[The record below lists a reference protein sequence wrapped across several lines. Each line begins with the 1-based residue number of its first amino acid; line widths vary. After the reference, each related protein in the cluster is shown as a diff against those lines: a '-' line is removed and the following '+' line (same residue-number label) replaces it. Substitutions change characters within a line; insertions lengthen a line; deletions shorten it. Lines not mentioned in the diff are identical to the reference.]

1 MGDMMGWTERLEW
14 GKKLIS
20 QGLFHAALDH
30 LHDLEREASSSE
42 PVWIGELYNELGK
55 AYGFLTDYREAVSRF
70 TKAIS
75 HARDRDGW
83 AKYNVNLAYVYRRMS
98 EFDTSYR
105 YLSLVYEFIEELS
118 PLQQG
123 HLLLNL
129 SAIHGLNGF
138 YEQAIDCARR
148 SLVAYSS
155 ANTHHY
161 DARLYANL
169 GLAYRELGKYD
180 EAKKHLEIAIQLS
193 GDRWIS
199 VFPELGFVY
208 LLRGELEKG
217 LACAQRAL
225 KVVWSSLITYDK
237 EDLAILCRFL
247 AQIAKQ
253 SNVTQLAIRLA
264 EKAQVFYGQI
274 GMWRQWQDIDS
285 EMTELLHNSPQ
296 CNTIDSSALSFSEIR
311 TFLNCLDVV
320 NAQEIINKKISN
332 TLDMRVHY
340 TKLLANALRLPEQDQ
355 DDLVLAARFSD
366 YGLTALET
374 EVVLNPLR
382 SPQAF
387 EQYKQHPDLSVR
399 MLRTFNLPERILDI
413 AADHHEN
420 YDGTGFPMGKKQ
432 GEIHYLARV
441 LAVVDKYVSRVVLDG
456 LSHSETVKEIVG
468 QSGKVFDP
476 SIVYAFRKLFET
488 NGLP

>member
-1 MGDMMGWTERLEW
+1 MGWTERLEW

-30 LHDLEREASSSE
+30 LHELEREASSPE
-42 PVWIGELYNELGK
+42 PVWMGELYNELGK
-55 AYGFLTDYREAVSRF
+55 AYSFLTDYREAVSQF

-75 HARDRDGW
+75 HALDRDGW

-105 YLSLVYEFIEELS
+105 YLSLVYEFVEELS

-148 SLVAYSS
+148 SLDAYSA

-161 DARLYANL
+161 DARLYGNL
-169 GLAYRELGKYD
+169 GLAYRELGNYD
-180 EAKKHLEIAIQLS
+180 KAERYLEIAMQLS
-193 GDRWIS
+193 GDRWIG

-208 LLRGELEKG
+208 LLQGELDKG

-225 KVVWSSLITYDK
+225 RIVWSSLISYDK

-253 SNVTQLAIRLA
+253 SNKTQLAIRLA

-274 GMWRQWQDIDS
+274 GMWRKWQDLDS
-285 EMTELLHNSPQ
+285 EMTDLLQNSPPS
-296 CNTIDSSALSFSEIR
+296 NLIDGSALSFSEIS

-320 NAQEIINKKISN
+320 NSQEIIHKNISN
-332 TLDMRVHY
+332 LLDMRVHY
-340 TKLLANALRLPEQDQ
+340 TKLLATALRLSEQDQ
-355 DDLVLAARFSD
+355 NDLVLAARFSD
-366 YGLTALET
+366 YGLTALES
-374 EVVLNPLR
+374 EVVLNPHR

-387 EQYKQHPDLSVR
+387 EQYKQHPNLSVL

-413 AADHHEN
+413 VADHHEN

-441 LAVVDKYVSRVVLDG
+441 LAVVDKYVSRVVMDEMR
-456 LSHSETVKEIVG
+456 HSEIVKEIVG
-468 QSGKVFDP
+468 QSGTVFDP
-476 SIVYAFRKLFET
+476 TVVSAFRKLFEID
-488 NGLP
+488 GMP